1 MNQNKLTSFQLFQ
14 NLTENRRKWDIEKQ
28 IINNNNIKGFLYKN
42 HSTNRNHKKIYK
54 SISVDSN
61 SQKISILYNHK
72 NINNENN
79 ILIKKN
85 NPSTTISVNV
95 SYIKNNNYL
104 KKKEKKESNNKIMN
118 KNINEKKLEKNI
130 IKVCLN
136 KSLSLKSSSNQK
148 IIKVKTKKNKKENLN
163 ILKVNDDIIIN
174 KKIKNKT
181 ISEEKIDTI
190 IKKKKKIGL
199 SPIIPQLKKENNKDK
214 NDIIIKEN
222 IKNNIIKE
230 KEHLLLEKRKNN
242 NNIIQENYIN
252 NLISNNISSYE
263 NELINIKNNSC
274 VSERLFYNYYPFSKA
289 ISQENKN

>member
-190 IKKKKKIGL
+190 IKKKKENW
-199 SPIIPQLKKENNKDK
+199 IITNNTTIKKGKK
-214 NDIIIKEN
+214 
-222 IKNNIIKE
+222 
-230 KEHLLLEKRKNN
+230 
-242 NNIIQENYIN
+242 
-252 NLISNNISSYE
+252 
-263 NELINIKNNSC
+263 
-274 VSERLFYNYYPFSKA
+274 
-289 ISQENKN
+289 

>member
-85 NPSTTISVNV
+85 NPSKTISVNV

-130 IKVCLN
+130 IKVYLN

-199 SPIIPQLKKENNKDK
+199 SPIIPQLKKEKNQDK
-214 NDIIIKEN
+214 NNIIIKEN

>member
-42 HSTNRNHKKIYK
+42 HSNRNHKKIYK

-85 NPSTTISVNV
+85 NPSKTISVNV

-130 IKVCLN
+130 IKVYLN

-199 SPIIPQLKKENNKDK
+199 SPIIPQLKKEKNKDK
-214 NDIIIKEN
+214 NDIITKEK

>member
-1 MNQNKLTSFQLFQ
+1 MNQNKLTSFQLFK

-42 HSTNRNHKKIYK
+42 NSTNNSYRNHKKIYK

-79 ILIKKN
+79 IFLKKN
-85 NPSTTISVNV
+85 NPSKTISVNV

-104 KKKEKKESNNKIMN
+104 KKKESNNKIMN
-118 KNINEKKLEKNI
+118 KTINEKKLDKNI

-148 IIKVKTKKNKKENLN
+148 IIKVKTNINKKENLN

-174 KKIKNKT
+174 KKKKNKT

-199 SPIIPQLKKENNKDK
+199 SPIIPQLKKEKNQDK
-214 NDIIIKEN
+214 NNIIIKEN

-242 NNIIQENYIN
+242 NNIIQESNIN

-263 NELINIKNNSC
+263 NELINIKNNAC

-289 ISQENKN
+289 ISQENNN

>member
-1 MNQNKLTSFQLFQ
+1 MILILKKFRFY
-14 NLTENRRKWDIEKQ
+14 
-28 IINNNNIKGFLYKN
+28 IIIK
-42 HSTNRNHKKIYK
+42 I
-54 SISVDSN
+54 
-61 SQKISILYNHK
+61 K

-79 ILIKKN
+79 IFLKKN
-85 NPSTTISVNV
+85 NPSKTISVNV

-190 IKKKKKIGL
+190 IIKKKKKIGL
-199 SPIIPQLKKENNKDK
+199 SPIIPQLKKEKNKDK
-214 NDIIIKEN
+214 NDIITKEK

-242 NNIIQENYIN
+242 NNIIQENNIN

>member
-1 MNQNKLTSFQLFQ
+1 
-14 NLTENRRKWDIEKQ
+14 
-28 IINNNNIKGFLYKN
+28 
-42 HSTNRNHKKIYK
+42 
-54 SISVDSN
+54 
-61 SQKISILYNHK
+61 
-72 NINNENN
+72 
-79 ILIKKN
+79 
-85 NPSTTISVNV
+85 
-95 SYIKNNNYL
+95 
-104 KKKEKKESNNKIMN
+104 MN

-163 ILKVNDDIIIN
+163 VLKVNDDVIIN

-199 SPIIPQLKKENNKDK
+199 SPIIPQLKKEKNKDK
-214 NDIIIKEN
+214 NDIIIKEK

>member
-1 MNQNKLTSFQLFQ
+1 
-14 NLTENRRKWDIEKQ
+14 
-28 IINNNNIKGFLYKN
+28 
-42 HSTNRNHKKIYK
+42 
-54 SISVDSN
+54 
-61 SQKISILYNHK
+61 
-72 NINNENN
+72 
-79 ILIKKN
+79 
-85 NPSTTISVNV
+85 
-95 SYIKNNNYL
+95 
-104 KKKEKKESNNKIMN
+104 MN

-199 SPIIPQLKKENNKDK
+199 SPIIPQFKNN
-214 NDIIIKEN
+214 IIIKEN